1 MALAVGRFLDEHDVA
16 SAHLVGNSL
25 GGWTALEAAADGRA
39 LSVTALCPAG
49 LWEPLRE
56 PLSAIQFNRRAAVTA
71 RRAIP
76 TMMRVAPLRRTLMRA
91 GSERAATVPYRV
103 AVDAAY
109 AQADARGFTQ
119 AHDGALHRSFERAA
133 SIPID
138 VPVTIAFGDNDRLLP
153 APRFQRRD
161 LAPAHARW
169 DVLWNCG
176 HAPMWDVPKV
186 TTQLI
191 RSTSRV
197 SRQQ

>member
-1 MALAVGRFLDEHDVA
+1 MVRAVMRTMLFRSGRKPGAPVRRSDLVA
-16 SAHLVGNSL
+16 
-25 GGWTALEAAADGRA
+25 
-39 LSVTALCPAG
+39 
-49 LWEPLRE
+49 
-56 PLSAIQFNRRAAVTA
+56 
-71 RRAIP
+71 
-76 TMMRVAPLRRTLMRA
+76 
-91 GSERAATVPYRV
+91 

-109 AQADARGFTQ
+109 AQADARGFAQ

-191 RSTSRV
+191 RATSRV